1 LCIQV
6 SLVSA
11 IATLE
16 DLDVYDPEVT
26 QLMATV
32 LAGDIVTEGL
42 KNSLRAATLFTL
54 IPGLGSIIGFATD
67 GGLCYTVARTLDFA
81 LLGSKEDGSGPAT
94 PPVINEPGLEEIVP
108 AITTLPVINEPG
120 PEEIVPVIAMP
131 PVLTEPGPEERKK
144 NIMKKHTTGA
154 PAVPPFWLVAI
165 VASIWGL
172 ATWVLNK
179 VRICECSHFLI

>member
-1 LCIQV
+1 MCIQV

-32 LAGDIVTEGL
+32 RAGDIATEGL
-42 KNSLRAATLFTL
+42 KNFLSTLV
-54 IPGLGSIIGFATD
+54 PGLGLYRCF
-67 GGLCYTVARTLDFA
+67 TVARTLEFA
-81 LLGSKEDGSGPAT
+81 LLGSREDGSRPAT
-94 PPVINEPGLEEIVP
+94 PPVINEPGLEERKKNIMKKHTTGAP
-108 AITTLPVINEPG
+108 A
-120 PEEIVPVIAMP
+120 VPVIAMP

-154 PAVPPFWLVAI
+154 PAVPPFWVVAI

>member
-32 LAGDIVTEGL
+32 LAGDIATEGL

-54 IPGLGSIIGFATD
+54 VPGLGSIIGFATD

-81 LLGSKEDGSGPAT
+81 LLGSREDGSGPAT
-94 PPVINEPGLEEIVP
+94 PPVINEPGLKEIVSD
-108 AITTLPVINEPG
+108 
-120 PEEIVPVIAMP
+120 IAMP

-144 NIMKKHTTGA
+144 NIMKRHTTGA
-154 PAVPPFWLVAI
+154 PAVPPFWVVAI

-172 ATWVLNK
+172 ATLVLNK